1 MSDKDCMYLCI
12 SACGLFLLGG
22 ILGYRI
28 SHASHPAP
36 HAPRTAVKAD
46 PSPSTWWCNGTL
58 GDYTVDKDF
67 PGRIHAWIHAEG
79 FRPGMTVIL
88 RTENARRTK

>member
-1 MSDKDCMYLCI
+1 MNRTSIAILWAVI
-12 SACGLFLLGG
+12 GAAVTLAIAGFLSGH
-22 ILGYRI
+22 I
-28 SHASHPAP
+28 HPVP
-36 HAPRTAVKAD
+36 PAPRTAVKAD

-58 GDYTVDKDF
+58 GDYTADKDF